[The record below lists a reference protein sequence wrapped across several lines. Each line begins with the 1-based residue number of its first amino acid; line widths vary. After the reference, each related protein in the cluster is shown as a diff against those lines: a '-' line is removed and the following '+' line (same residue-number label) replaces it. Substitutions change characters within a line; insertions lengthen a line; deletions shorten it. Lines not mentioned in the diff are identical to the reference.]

1 MKTSILM
8 LLAMSSLS
16 AQAGTL
22 LTCTTPGDALSE
34 VKLTE
39 SAKGTST
46 LVITFMDQ
54 SEEIFS
60 IDESMNKIKKG
71 APLTIIAAKDFD
83 AAMGGEIQNA
93 AMLQVLP
100 GQKAANLAYRGSV
113 FVLNCSK

>member
-1 MKTSILM
+1 MKTPILM
-8 LLAMSSLS
+8 LMAMSSIS

-34 VKLTE
+34 VKVVE
-39 SAKGTST
+39 SAKGAAT
-46 LVITFMDQ
+46 LLITLMDQ
-54 SEEIFS
+54 SEEKFS
-60 IDESMNKIKKG
+60 IDGSMSKMKKG
-71 APLTIIAAKDFD
+71 APATLIAAKDFD
-83 AAMGGEIQNA
+83 AAMGGEIQDA